1 MLAAVLALLAAP
13 IVTPGQDAHY
23 RLDNGLEV
31 ILRHDRRAPLVAA
44 RLRVHAGS
52 VDDPRGRSGLAHV
65 VEHVAHEGSTHVDRG
80 RREGLEYALSAHA
93 NNAETGFYATEYYY
107 TAPAQATEH
116 VLWIEADRLG
126 FVRGQ
131 HGETTLAE
139 VRRIVLNERRQRA
152 EQDPLARL
160 EIQAMTALF
169 PAEHPYHGAIVGS
182 ADDLAAARIADVDA
196 FLAAWVQPGNATLVM
211 VGDLPAETPAWIERQ
226 FGGLPG
232 RPRPTARGVPPVTRS
247 SELRLAAERPVGAAP
262 AVLMAWPSPALD
274 AEGDAA
280 ADVLAEAL
288 ERGGFFR
295 LARAEGPPQV
305 AEFQATQR
313 SLPNQSIFF
322 VRVIGRVGGSPA
334 QLIAEVDRVLAE
346 VAAGALAEPAVRR
359 ARSRI
364 VREHR
369 SAQQD
374 LQDRAAILADE
385 AAAGKP
391 LGGSQ
396 DVAEWTAV
404 TPAAVARFAR
414 EVLRPEARVAVVA
427 EGER

>member
-1 MLAAVLALLAAP
+1 MLVAVLALLAAP
-13 IVTPGQDAHY
+13 VVTPGQDAHY

-31 ILRHDRRAPLVAA
+31 ILRHDRRAPLVAV

-65 VEHVAHEGSTHVDRG
+65 VEHVAHEGSAHVDRN

-131 HGETTLAE
+131 HGAPTLAG

-160 EIQAMTALF
+160 EIQALTALF
-169 PAEHPYHGAIVGS
+169 PAGHPYHGAIIGS
-182 ADDLAAARIADVDA
+182 ADDLAAATIADVDA
-196 FLAAWVQPGNATLVM
+196 FLGRWVHAGNATLVL
-211 VGDLPAETPAWIERQ
+211 VGDLPAEAPAWIERQ
-226 FGGLPG
+226 FGGLPAQ
-232 RPRPTARGVPPVTRS
+232 PRPPARTVPQVRRAA
-247 SELRLAAERPVGAAP
+247 ELRVTAERPVGAAP

-274 AEGDAA
+274 GDGDAT

-288 ERGGFFR
+288 ERGGYVR
-295 LARAEGPPQV
+295 LARAEGPPEA

-313 SLPNQSIFF
+313 SLPNQSVFF
-322 VRVIGRVGGSPA
+322 VRVIGRVGGDPGR
-334 QLIAEVDRVLAE
+334 LVAEVDRVLAR
-346 VAAGALAEPAVRR
+346 VAEGALAEPAVRR
-359 ARSRI
+359 ARLRI
-364 VREHR
+364 AREHR

-374 LQDRAAILADE
+374 LQDRAALLAAE

-391 LGGSQ
+391 LGGAQ
-396 DVAEWTAV
+396 DVAEWMAV
-404 TPAAVARFAR
+404 TPAEVARFAR
-414 EVLRPEARVAVVA
+414 EVLRPEGRVAVLA
-427 EGER
+427 EGEG

>member
-13 IVTPGQDAHY
+13 VVTPGQDAHY

-31 ILRHDRRAPLVAA
+31 ILRHDRRAPLVAV

-80 RREGLEYALSAHA
+80 RRETLEYVLSAHA
-93 NNAETGFYATEYYY
+93 NNAETGFYSTEYYY

-131 HGETTLAE
+131 HGEPTLAG

-160 EIQAMTALF
+160 EIQALAALF
-169 PAEHPYHGAIVGS
+169 PAGHPYHGAIIGS
-182 ADDLAAARIADVDA
+182 AEDLAAATIADVDA
-196 FLAAWVQPGNATLVM
+196 FLGEHVHPGNATLVL
-211 VGDLPAETPAWIERQ
+211 VGDLPAETPAWIERH
-226 FGGLPG
+226 FGGLPAQPRPAARTVPRVT
-232 RPRPTARGVPPVTRS
+232 RPR
-247 SELRLAAERPVGAAP
+247 ELRIAAEQPVGAAP

-274 AEGDAA
+274 EDGDAA

-288 ERGGFFR
+288 ERGGYVR
-295 LARAEGPPQV
+295 LARAEGPPEA

-313 SLPNQSIFF
+313 SLPHQSVFF
-322 VRVIGRVGGSPA
+322 VRVIGRVGGEPTR
-334 QLIAEVDRVLAE
+334 LVAEVDRVLSQ

-359 ARSRI
+359 ARLRLA
-364 VREHR
+364 RAHR

-374 LQDRAAILADE
+374 LQDRAALLAAE
-385 AAAGKP
+385 AAAGKR
-391 LGGSQ
+391 LGGGQ
-396 DVAEWTAV
+396 DVDEWMAV
-404 TPAAVARFAR
+404 TPAEVARFAR
-414 EVLRPEARVAVVA
+414 EALRPEARVAVLA